1 MKNSN
6 LTLKI
11 ACVLIVAALLVWVGI
26 YAFQAL
32 NDPYR
37 TVPVTAAEIRDTA
50 RVRGIVA
57 REETVLYN
65 VYSSVRIRL
74 EEGGRVAAGGTV
86 AQAYDSDEALLRAVH
101 LAELRAEAE
110 ELTALLNAASA
121 ENTQQK
127 DTEIQA
133 DIRRLRRSV
142 SARNFTEAESLSQ
155 TLRTQVFAA
164 SSSASDIRGRL
175 QTVNGEIQEL
185 EQRADGGSDAITTP
199 VAGLFS
205 STVDGWEDLSGADL
219 DEIAPSGL
227 SALMAEERQT
237 PDWALG
243 KIVSGV
249 RWYYAALVDA
259 ADADLLYGRDTVQV
273 VLGQRYGEQ
282 LTMDVEWIS
291 SEEDGK
297 RAVLLSCADHM
308 SDVLSVRFQDAE
320 LLLSEASGLRIPR
333 RGLHVDEQGRA
344 CVYVQTAL
352 LAEKKL
358 VQVVRDY
365 GDFYLVTS
373 DALRAGD
380 EIIISAKNLYE
391 GKVVG

>member
-86 AQAYDSDEALLRAVH
+86 AQAYDSDEALLRAMH

-127 DTEIQA
+127 DAEIQA
-133 DIRRLRRSV
+133 GIRRLRRSV

-185 EQRADGGSDAITTP
+185 EQRADGGSDAIATP

-219 DEIAPSGL
+219 DEIAPSAL

-259 ADADLLYGRDTVQV
+259 ADADQLYGRDTVQL

-358 VQVVRDY
+358 VQVVRDF

>member
-101 LAELRAEAE
+101 LADLRAEAE

-127 DTEIQA
+127 DAEIQA
-133 DIRRLRRSV
+133 GIRRLRRSV

-164 SSSASDIRGRL
+164 SSSASDIRSRL
-175 QTVNGEIQEL
+175 QTVNGEIHEL
-185 EQRADGGSDAITTP
+185 EQRADGGSDAIATP

-205 STVDGWEDLSGADL
+205 GTVDGWEDLSGADL
-219 DEIAPSGL
+219 DELTPSAL

-259 ADADLLYGRDTVQV
+259 ADADQLYGRDTVQI
-273 VLGQRYGEQ
+273 VLGQHYGER

-308 SDVLSVRFQDAE
+308 SDVLAVRFQDAE

-333 RGLHVDEQGRA
+333 KGLHVDEQGRA